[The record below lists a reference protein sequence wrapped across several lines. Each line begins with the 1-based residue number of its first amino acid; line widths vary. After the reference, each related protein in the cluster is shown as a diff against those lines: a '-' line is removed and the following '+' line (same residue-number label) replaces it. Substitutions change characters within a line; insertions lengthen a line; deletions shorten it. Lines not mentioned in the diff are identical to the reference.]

1 MMEKTDICAL
11 ERMLS
16 ADLKHLSE
24 VKQRIERIER
34 AIRAFKII
42 NNLVDME
49 GYVDMERFKLDIFNN
64 IDNPDYIIETYFDKP
79 TEQLK
84 SIIIMAMF
92 KCV

>member
-1 MMEKTDICAL
+1 MEKTDICAL